1 MEYQVI
7 LDDFQGPLDLLLHLI
22 KEKEMDLQTL
32 ELSVITDQYL
42 QYIHMMESSQLEV
55 MSEYLVMAAQLIEM
69 KSKMLLPKEKVQI
82 EDEYQEDPREALIRR
97 LIEYKRYKDVLD
109 EIQEKYEKRQSML
122 IKPSNN
128 MEEYVIDT
136 STMIPKGLEV
146 YDLMKAMQKMYQR
159 KMLSRPLDTHISK
172 KDISIEQR
180 SDQIRNYFKVRVN
193 KRVKL
198 DELFDRGD
206 RYYFIVTFL
215 SILVLANDKE
225 VEIIQEGERV
235 MEDYNNI
242 IEGILYLK
250 GDEGIDIKEL
260 SLILEISKKEAVEAM
275 DHFIEAYSKRGFDG
289 LQVVDFGGKYKLA
302 TNPQYFPYYQK
313 MVEQSKATL
322 SQAALETLAII
333 AYNQPITR
341 AKVEDIRGVGC
352 DGMIRKLI
360 AKALIKEVG
369 REESPGLPIL
379 YGVTD
384 EFMDAFSLASL
395 DELPELGDVVETES
409 DEDIFKTKYQERD
422 L

>member
-1 MEYQVI
+1 MNNFLI
-7 LDDFQGPLDLLLHLI
+7 GDFEGPLDLLLHLVKQSKIEISEI
-22 KEKEMDLQTL
+22 KIVD
-32 ELSVITDQYL
+32 ITEQYL
-42 QYIHMMESSQLEV
+42 DYLKKMEDMNLDIA
-55 MSEYLVMAAQLIEM
+55 SEYLVTASELIEM

-82 EDEYQEDPREALIRR
+82 DDEYQEDPREALIRR

-225 VEIIQEGERV
+225 VEIIQEGLFDDIYV
-235 MEDYNNI
+235 
-242 IEGILYLK
+242 EG
-250 GDEGIDIKEL
+250 KE
-260 SLILEISKKEAVEAM
+260 
-275 DHFIEAYSKRGFDG
+275 
-289 LQVVDFGGKYKLA
+289 
-302 TNPQYFPYYQK
+302 
-313 MVEQSKATL
+313 
-322 SQAALETLAII
+322 
-333 AYNQPITR
+333 
-341 AKVEDIRGVGC
+341 
-352 DGMIRKLI
+352 
-360 AKALIKEVG
+360 
-369 REESPGLPIL
+369 
-379 YGVTD
+379 
-384 EFMDAFSLASL
+384 
-395 DELPELGDVVETES
+395 
-409 DEDIFKTKYQERD
+409 
-422 L
+422 

>member
-69 KSKMLLPKEKVQI
+69 KSKMLLPKE
-82 EDEYQEDPREALIRR
+82 
-97 LIEYKRYKDVLD
+97 
-109 EIQEKYEKRQSML
+109 
-122 IKPSNN
+122 
-128 MEEYVIDT
+128 T
-136 STMIPKGLEV
+136 SSMIPEGLEV

-225 VEIIQEGERV
+225 VEIIQEGLFDDIYV
-235 MEDYNNI
+235 
-242 IEGILYLK
+242 EG
-250 GDEGIDIKEL
+250 KE
-260 SLILEISKKEAVEAM
+260 
-275 DHFIEAYSKRGFDG
+275 
-289 LQVVDFGGKYKLA
+289 
-302 TNPQYFPYYQK
+302 
-313 MVEQSKATL
+313 
-322 SQAALETLAII
+322 
-333 AYNQPITR
+333 
-341 AKVEDIRGVGC
+341 
-352 DGMIRKLI
+352 
-360 AKALIKEVG
+360 
-369 REESPGLPIL
+369 
-379 YGVTD
+379 
-384 EFMDAFSLASL
+384 
-395 DELPELGDVVETES
+395 
-409 DEDIFKTKYQERD
+409 
-422 L
+422 